1 MSEIAQDTAP
11 RIFIVTGTN
20 FSSEV
25 SFEDGDMNLECG
37 LEQQVYECGSRVIAA
52 LNGDN
57 PHNLQ
62 IVINNESKGEPPQV
76 GTILLVGFKGQDP
89 HKQFTI
95 FTHACLADNGLY
107 LKAAEME
114 TLFKRQLAGI
124 KEQAETEKKRSA
136 EREEELKNFDLL
148 KESMLKKPSPPKK
161 PRKKKS

>member
-62 IVINNESKGEPPQV
+62 IVINNESKASRLKSERYFW
-76 GTILLVGFKGQDP
+76 LVLRGKTLTNNSRYL
-89 HKQFTI
+89 HT
-95 FTHACLADNGLY
+95 LALRTMDY
-107 LKAAEME
+107 
-114 TLFKRQLAGI
+114 I
-124 KEQAETEKKRSA
+124 
-136 EREEELKNFDLL
+136 
-148 KESMLKKPSPPKK
+148 
-161 PRKKKS
+161 